1 MGVLRVANMHHWSHY
16 EFIENTSFHT
26 SSVCLSDIT
35 RLIDKIHLHLGDIV
49 HVSFFPQ
56 EIRKVFHMHKMVK
69 YKVEKYGLSDG
80 PVTESLLDCPIQED
94 VLMTDVSLEGGT
106 RWLAGDIFL
115 PMT

>member
-1 MGVLRVANMHHWSHY
+1 M
-16 EFIENTSFHT
+16 
-26 SSVCLSDIT
+26 
-35 RLIDKIHLHLGDIV
+35 
-49 HVSFFPQ
+49 SFFPQ

-106 RWLAGDIFL
+106 R
-115 PMT
+115 